1 MHMLGRHNLAW
12 LTAEGWREAIQAA
25 TPECRDAIRSWQLAD
40 WPATVR
46 RRDAGTRMD
55 ECSLGIALP
64 PEVDSGVKKR
74 IGLRV
79 SMAHVVQ
86 TSAPLVLSEAIAK
99 APTAWKDA
107 LTALDQQASATG
119 IILRVYGSL
128 ALQTMTD
135 MDYLKPTSDIDLL
148 FSPAS
153 GEQLSAGVDLLQE
166 ASVTLPLDGEIA
178 FPGGQGV
185 AWKEWHAA
193 VTGQRGTR
201 VLVKHL
207 HGVRLANPSELLA
220 SLDGRKCAA

>member
-1 MHMLGRHNLAW
+1 
-12 LTAEGWREAIQAA
+12 
-25 TPECRDAIRSWQLAD
+25 
-40 WPATVR
+40 
-46 RRDAGTRMD
+46 MD

-64 PEVDSGVKKR
+64 PDVDSGVKKR

-86 TSAPLVLSEAIAK
+86 TSAPLVLSAAIAK
-99 APTAWKDA
+99 APAAWKDA
-107 LTALDQQASATG
+107 LTALDQKASATG

-128 ALQTMTD
+128 GLQTMTD

-148 FSPAS
+148 LSPDS
-153 GEQLSAGVDLLQE
+153 REQLSAGVDLLQE

-178 FPGGQGV
+178 FPGDQGV

-193 VTGQRGTR
+193 VAGQRGTR

-220 SLDGRKCAA
+220 SLDGREWAA